1 MQKLMHAK
9 IHLGALLAAL
19 FASVSF
25 LHDLMADHHEKKP
38 KLGYADTP
46 LIPGQ
51 KWRVHDGARPQP
63 RIVAPGDSF
72 SHLATPPS
80 DALILFNGRNLANFE
95 KANKQPAGWKV
106 ENGYMEVVPGSGT
119 IQTKEHFSDFQL
131 HLEFATPRKVQGR
144 SQGRGNSGVIIFG
157 DFEIQI
163 LDSFDNPTYPDGQAG
178 AMYGQQP
185 PRVNASKPPGEWQ
198 SYDIIFENARWINGK
213 LTKKANVT
221 VIHNG
226 VAIHHKQEFNGTS
239 LHRRVGKYTKP
250 KTQGPI
256 HLQDHGNP
264 MRFRNIWI
272 RKLGDYDK

>member
-1 MQKLMHAK
+1 MQKLMRAK
-9 IHLGALLAAL
+9 IHLGTLLAAL
-19 FASVSF
+19 FAGVPS
-25 LHDLMADHHEKKP
+25 LHDVMADQHEKKP

-63 RIVAPGDSF
+63 RVVAPGDSF
-72 SHLATPPS
+72 SHLAPPPS
-80 DALILFNGRNLANFE
+80 DALILFDGRDLENFE
-95 KANKQPAGWKV
+95 KTNKQPAGWKV

-119 IQTKEHFSDFQL
+119 IRTKEHFSDFQL
-131 HLEFATPRKVQGR
+131 HLEFATPHKVQGR

-163 LDSFDNPTYPDGQAG
+163 LDSFENPTYPDGQAG

-185 PRVNASKPPGEWQ
+185 PRVNASKPPGKWQ
-198 SYDIIFENARWINGK
+198 SYDIIFENARWTNGK
-213 LTKKANVT
+213 LIQKANVT

-226 VAIHHKQEFNGTS
+226 VVIHHKQEFNGPS
-239 LHRRVGKYTKP
+239 LHRRVGRYTKP
-250 KTQGPI
+250 KTHGPI

-272 RKLGDYDK
+272 RELGDYDK

>member
-72 SHLATPPS
+72 SHLAPPPS
-80 DALILFNGRNLANFE
+80 DALILFDGRNLANFE

-226 VAIHHKQEFNGTS
+226 VAIHHKQEFNGPS